1 MHDYDNFRYIG
12 TQKTIDLSKKENE
25 LLKILI
31 ENKGSIVLTEKLLNI
46 LYEKTLSI
54 RALKQLIHRLRK
66 KLKDEITIK
75 TRPKFGYG
83 I

>member
-1 MHDYDNFRYIG
+1 MHDYDNYRYIG
-12 TQKTIDLSKKENE
+12 TKKIIELSKKENA

-31 ENKGSIVLTEKLLNI
+31 ENKGSVVLIDNLLNE
-46 LYEKTLSI
+46 LYSKTLSI
-54 RALKQLIHRLRK
+54 RALEQLVYRLRK

-75 TRPKFGYG
+75 TRPGFGYR

>member
-1 MHDYDNFRYIG
+1 MHDYDNYRYIG
-12 TQKTIDLSKKENE
+12 TKKIIELSKKENA

-31 ENKGSIVLTEKLLNI
+31 ENKGSIVLTENLLNI

-54 RALKQLIHRLRK
+54 RALEQLIHRLRR
-66 KLKDEITIK
+66 KLNGEITIK
-75 TRPKFGYG
+75 TRPGFGYG

>member
-1 MHDYDNFRYIG
+1 MHDYDNYRYIG
-12 TQKTIDLSKKENE
+12 TQKIIELSKKENE

-31 ENKGSIVLTEKLLNI
+31 ENKGNIVHIDILLNH
-46 LYEKTLSI
+46 LYKESLSI
-54 RALKQLIHRLRK
+54 RALDQLVHRLRK

-75 TRPKFGYG
+75 TRHGFGYG